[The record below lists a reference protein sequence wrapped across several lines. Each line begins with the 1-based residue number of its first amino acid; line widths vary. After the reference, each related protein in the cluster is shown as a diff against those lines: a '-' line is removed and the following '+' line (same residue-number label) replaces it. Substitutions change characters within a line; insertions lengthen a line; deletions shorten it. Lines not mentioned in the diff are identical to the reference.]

1 MVATLDRPRID
12 ANAVYSREETAQLLG
27 ISVSTVKRLID
38 NGYLRVSRPP
48 GMRRVFIKGESI
60 LAMLEATLVE
70 KRA

>member
-1 MVATLDRPRID
+1 MVAALDRPRID

>member
-1 MVATLDRPRID
+1 
-12 ANAVYSREETAQLLG
+12 VYSREETAQLLG